1 AIGFALSRFVLQ
13 AITSSGFFPYAEFHL
28 NYRVFLYGLAL
39 AIFFGLMS
47 GVYPAWK
54 MSRLHPVQ
62 ALKG

>member
-1 AIGFALSRFVLQ
+1 LISE
-13 AITSSGFFPYAEFHL
+13 SGWFPYAEFHL
-28 NYRVFLYGLAL
+28 NYRVFLAGFAL
-39 AIFFGLMS
+39 AVFFGLLS